1 MMMEDEDDGG
11 DEGET
16 IFSTARPRLDG
27 ASLFFCAHFHQCE
40 KKKKLAGLAEIGHD
54 SHEKT
59 LWSVCKEYRYKNSA
73 MFRTI

>member
-40 KKKKLAGLAEIGHD
+40 KKKKISWISGDWA
-54 SHEKT
+54 
-59 LWSVCKEYRYKNSA
+59 
-73 MFRTI
+73 

>member
-1 MMMEDEDDGG
+1 MMAAMKAKQYSPLHVPDSTGHL
-11 DEGET
+11 
-16 IFSTARPRLDG
+16 FSFVHTSTNAK
-27 ASLFFCAHFHQCE
+27 